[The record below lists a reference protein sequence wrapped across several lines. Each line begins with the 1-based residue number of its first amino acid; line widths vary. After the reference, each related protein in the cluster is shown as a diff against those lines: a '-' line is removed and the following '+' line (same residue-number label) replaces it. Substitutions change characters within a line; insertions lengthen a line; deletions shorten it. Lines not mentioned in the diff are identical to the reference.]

1 MRVINERHLK
11 KVKKSEN
18 QFEFNFFKWN
28 KVETDGRKMWS
39 LHERNKI

>member
-18 QFEFNFFKWN
+18 QFEFNFLRGIKW
-28 KVETDGRKMWS
+28 KQMDEKWS
-39 LHERNKI
+39 